1 MPNFLR
7 LAFFVPLV
15 VVFLEQAPPVH
26 AQEVGAKA
34 SDPVFSGP
42 QVGEAL
48 PDFKITSL
56 VGDVEGKVLN
66 PVADAKEQPIVLV
79 FIHELTRPG
88 FGLMRAVTKFSA
100 ERKDK
105 GMNVA
110 VVFLT
115 DDATATAKWSKN
127 VQRLF
132 SENVQY
138 GMFMD
143 GKEGPGAYGLNRN
156 VIVTALVGKEGK
168 VTGNFALVQP
178 QLQVDG
184 PAILESI
191 AAVSGGGKVP
201 SMDELEAKYAGRSRM
216 TRGKQ
221 NAGPENGPRNGRGN
235 TQRDPKLATLLR
247 AVINKQATNE
257 EVRRAAIQVEE
268 YVAKNEKAKA
278 ELARIAATVVNSDRL
293 KNYGN
298 SEAQEVLRGWCQK
311 YKTESRGSRE
321 PTNAAP
327 ESSSNKE

>member
-1 MPNFLR
+1 MPHLLR
-7 LAFFVPLV
+7 FAFFVPFV
-15 VVFLEQAPPVH
+15 VVFCHYSPPVQ
-26 AQEVGAKA
+26 AQQVEEKA
-34 SDPVFSGP
+34 SEAVFSGP
-42 QVGEAL
+42 QIGEPL
-48 PDFKITSL
+48 SGFKVTSL
-56 VGDVEGKVLN
+56 VEDTEGKVLN
-66 PVADAKEQPIVLV
+66 PVADAKGQPIVLI

-132 SENVQY
+132 SDNVQY

-156 VIVTALVGKEGK
+156 VIVTVLVGNQGM

-184 PAILESI
+184 PEILKSI

-201 SMDELEAKYAGRSRM
+201 SMDQLEARYAGRSRM
-216 TRGKQ
+216 TPGKQ
-221 NAGPENGPRNGRGN
+221 NAGAGNVPRNGRGD
-235 TQRDPKLATLLR
+235 TRRDAELATLLR
-247 AVINKQATNE
+247 GVINKQATNE
-257 EVRRAAIQVEE
+257 EVRRAASQVEE
-268 YVAKNEKAKA
+268 YVAENEKAKN
-278 ELARIAATVVNSDRL
+278 ELARIAAAVVNSGRL

-298 SEAQEVLRGWCQK
+298 STVQEVLREWCQK
-311 YKTESRGSRE
+311 YKTESRDNLE
-321 PTNAAP
+321 PTKATP
-327 ESSSNKE
+327 KSSSNKE

>member
-1 MPNFLR
+1 MSNFLR
-7 LAFFVPLV
+7 FVLLV
-15 VVFLEQAPPVH
+15 PFAVVFLGHAPPIQ
-26 AQEVGAKA
+26 AQEIAKKL

-66 PVADAKEQPIVLV
+66 PVADAKGQPIVLV

-143 GKEGPGAYGLNRN
+143 GKEGPGSYGLNRN
-156 VIVTALVGKEGK
+156 VIVTVLVGKEEK

-221 NAGPENGPRNGRGN
+221 NAGPENGRGN

-247 AVINKQATNE
+247 GVINKQATNK
-257 EVRRAAIQVEE
+257 EVRRAASQVEE
-268 YVAKNEKAKA
+268 YVAKNEKAKT
-278 ELARIAATVVNSDRL
+278 ELARIASTVVNSDRL
-293 KNYGN
+293 KNYGT

-311 YKTESRGSRE
+311 YKTESRGNRE

>member
-1 MPNFLR
+1 M
-7 LAFFVPLV
+7 
-15 VVFLEQAPPVH
+15 
-26 AQEVGAKA
+26 
-34 SDPVFSGP
+34 FSGP

-48 PDFKITSL
+48 PGFKVTSL

-66 PVADAKEQPIVLV
+66 PVADAKGQPIVLV

-132 SENVQY
+132 SDNVQY

-143 GKEGPGAYGLNRN
+143 GKEGPGSYGLNRN
-156 VIVTALVGKEGK
+156 VIVTVLVGKEGK

-201 SMDELEAKYAGRSRM
+201 SMDELEAKYSGRSRM

-221 NAGPENGPRNGRGN
+221 NAGPENGTRNGRETHSVTRSLRHCCVVSLIN
-235 TQRDPKLATLLR
+235 RPRTKKYAVPRVKSRSMLPKTRRRKPNWPASQQRL
-247 AVINKQATNE
+247 
-257 EVRRAAIQVEE
+257 
-268 YVAKNEKAKA
+268 
-278 ELARIAATVVNSDRL
+278 
-293 KNYGN
+293 
-298 SEAQEVLRGWCQK
+298 
-311 YKTESRGSRE
+311 
-321 PTNAAP
+321 
-327 ESSSNKE
+327 

>member
-7 LAFFVPLV
+7 FAFFVPLL
-15 VVFLEQAPPVH
+15 VVFLAHAPPVH
-26 AQEVGAKA
+26 AQQVGAKA

-66 PVADAKEQPIVLV
+66 PVADAKGQPIVLV

-311 YKTESRGSRE
+311 YKTESRGNRE